1 MYTENKS
8 GSDITAKFVGT
19 VEEVDAEVKVYF
31 QNYNP
36 CGYQTHITSEEIVD
50 GIKTVYTSR
59 WNNCD

>member
-31 QNYNP
+31 DNYHP
-36 CGYQTHITSEEIVD
+36 AGYHTHITSEEIVD